1 MTVIDFLR
9 QPQKLDL
16 QIRNKLIE
24 RQQYQDIAL
33 GITSCAEG
41 SRVSA
46 SGSKSKMADA
56 VDRLV
61 DTEAEVNALVDR
73 LIDTKKEVV
82 RTIEQVDN
90 PTWYNILHMRYIQYI
105 TLQDIADHYGK
116 DYEWAKANIRKARDV
131 VQRIREKEEGEH

>member
-1 MTVIDFLR
+1 MNVIDFLR

-33 GITSCAEG
+33 GITASMEG
-41 SRVSA
+41 SRVSS

-61 DTEAEVNALVDR
+61 DIEAEVDVLVDR
-73 LIDTKKEVV
+73 LIDTKKEVIA
-82 RTIEQVDN
+82 TIEKVDN

-105 TLQDIADHYGK
+105 TLQGIADHYNR
-116 DYEWAKANIRKARDV
+116 DYDWAKANIRKARDV
-131 VQRIREKEEGEH
+131 VQQIREKEEGER

>member
-1 MTVIDFLR
+1 M
-9 QPQKLDL
+9 
-16 QIRNKLIE
+16 
-24 RQQYQDIAL
+24 

-73 LIDTKKEVV
+73 LIDTKKEVI

-105 TLQDIADHYGK
+105 TLQGIADHYGK

-131 VQRIREKEEGEH
+131 VQRIREKEEGER

>member
-24 RQQYQDIAL
+24 KQQYQDIAL
-33 GITSCAEG
+33 GITASMEG

-61 DTEAEVNALVDR
+61 DIEAEVDALVDR

-82 RTIEQVDN
+82 ATIEQVDN

-105 TLQDIADHYGK
+105 TLQDIADHYNK
-116 DYEWAKANIRKARDV
+116 DYDWAKANIRKARAE
-131 VQRIREKEEGEH
+131 VQRIREKEEGER

>member
-1 MTVIDFLR
+1 MTIIDFLR

-33 GITSCAEG
+33 GITASMEG
-41 SRVSA
+41 GRVSA

-61 DTEAEVNALVDR
+61 DIEAEVDALVDR
-73 LIDTKKEVV
+73 LIDTKKEVI
-82 RTIEQVDN
+82 TAIEQVDN
-90 PTWYNILHMRYIQYI
+90 PIWYNMLHMRYIQYKS
-105 TLQDIADHYGK
+105 LQEIADHYRK
-116 DYEWAKANIRKARDV
+116 DYDWAKANMRKARDV
-131 VQRIREKEEGEH
+131 VQQIRVKEKGEH

>member
-24 RQQYQDIAL
+24 RQQYRDIAF
-33 GITSCAEG
+33 GITASMEG

-61 DTEAEVNALVDR
+61 DIEAEVDALVDR

-82 RTIEQVDN
+82 ATIEQVDN

-105 TLQDIADHYGK
+105 GLQDIADHYNK
-116 DYEWAKANIRKARDV
+116 DYDWAKANIRKARDV
-131 VQRIREKEEGEH
+131 VQRIREKEEGER